1 MLLRIS
7 NIERKEKSYKVSTDF
22 GTYYASLKST
32 GIEQCV
38 GKQIDAETS
47 KSSDG
52 RINFLNGFS
61 VVDGV
66 KSAPEVVVGPFGSS
80 PVAGP
85 MMVASNDRFWAPFV
99 SNTVAH
105 CIQAGLIK
113 TVSDLRNWAA
123 AAYET
128 AQRLDKGDSTPF

>member
-7 NIERKEKSYKVSTDF
+7 NVERKEKSYKVTTDF

-52 RINFLNGFS
+52 RISFINGFT
-61 VVDGV
+61 VLDGEQ
-66 KSAPEVVVGPFGSS
+66 KAATSATIVSQGVS
-80 PVAGP
+80 
-85 MMVASNDRFWAPFV
+85 DRFWAPFV

-105 CIQAGLIK
+105 AIQGGLIK
-113 TVSDLRNWAA
+113 TVSDLRQWAA

>member
-7 NIERKEKSYKVSTDF
+7 NVERKEKSYKVSTDF

-52 RINFLNGFS
+52 RINFLNGFT
-61 VVDGV
+61 VVDNPENV
-66 KSAPEVVVGPFGSS
+66 SKQAVVAPKG
-80 PVAGP
+80 
-85 MMVASNDRFWAPFV
+85 NDSDIWFMPFV

-105 CIQAGLIK
+105 AIQAGLVK
-113 TVSDLRNWAA
+113 TVADLRVWSS
-123 AAYET
+123 AAYE
-128 AQRLDKGDSTPF
+128 AAIRLDKGDSTPF

>member
-7 NIERKEKSYKVSTDF
+7 SVERYKGKTGNESYKVYTDF

-47 KSSDG
+47 KTADG
-52 RINFLNGFS
+52 KVSFINGFTVLPDGENAATSATS
-61 VVDGV
+61 VSNGV
-66 KSAPEVVVGPFGSS
+66 S
-80 PVAGP
+80 
-85 MMVASNDRFWAPFV
+85 DRFWAPFV

-105 CIQAGLIK
+105 AIQGGLIK
-113 TVSDLRNWAA
+113 TVSDLRQWAA